1 MLEKSLISG
10 FADEIDSAFDVQL
23 GVLESLGQKYI
34 ELRAADGIGIADFTM
49 DKAKEIKEKM
59 DACGIAVSA
68 IGSPIGKIG
77 INDEFEPH
85 FEKIQA
91 YSRIGALL

>member
-49 DKAKEIKEKM
+49 DKAKEIKE
-59 DACGIAVSA
+59 
-68 IGSPIGKIG
+68 
-77 INDEFEPH
+77 
-85 FEKIQA
+85 
-91 YSRIGALL
+91 

>member
-59 DACGIAVSA
+59 EHAA
-68 IGSPIGKIG
+68 
-77 INDEFEPH
+77 
-85 FEKIQA
+85 
-91 YSRIGALL
+91 

>member
-59 DACGIAVSA
+59 DACGIAVSQLA
-68 IGSPIGKIG
+68 PLS
-77 INDEFEPH
+77 
-85 FEKIQA
+85 EKSVLMMNL
-91 YSRIGALL
+91 SRILKNTSI

>member
-59 DACGIAVSA
+59 DAFKEASIFFDNTFA
-68 IGSPIGKIG
+68 K
-77 INDEFEPH
+77 
-85 FEKIQA
+85 
-91 YSRIGALL
+91 RIDKSQTL